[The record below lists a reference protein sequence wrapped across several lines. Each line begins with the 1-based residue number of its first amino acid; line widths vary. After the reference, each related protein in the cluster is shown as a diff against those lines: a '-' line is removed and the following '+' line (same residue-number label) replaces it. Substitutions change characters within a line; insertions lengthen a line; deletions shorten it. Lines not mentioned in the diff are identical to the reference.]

1 VRIVK
6 SFEDVQVVLREI
18 LDWKS
23 LLSTKDWDFKKLRI
37 KNASPAVDPNDYVI
51 LDQLPEQVKKIT
63 QTTIP
68 PTTPVS
74 GGIISS
80 PSSGGG
86 SGTVTHTGLLVTGRL
101 LIGNGGSDITQG
113 SLTDETNNNVSST
126 SHGLVPKGPSDAT
139 KFLNGA
145 TTPAFAQVKDSDLS
159 TSDITT
165 NNVSTSKHGFTPK
178 LPNDATKYL
187 DGTGSFSVPSGG
199 GGSGALV
206 FLEHHAASSSSS
218 LDFTTFYSSSY
229 DKYLFVVVGLL
240 AATDG
245 VDLYFRVSTD
255 GGSTYDSGTNYNY
268 VGTRYQDNGTSA
280 GFNGR
285 ATNQIK
291 IVGAGGIGN
300 ASTDSISLSMY
311 LYNPGSSALYKQV
324 TYSGSMFIASV
335 NSGSFLFTE
344 GQGGYKSATAVNA
357 CRFLLSSGN
366 IASGDIYCYGVSK
379 S

>member
-1 VRIVK
+1 MRIVK

-68 PTTPVS
+68 PIAPIS
-74 GGIISS
+74 GGIV
-80 PSSGGG
+80 PPPSGGG
-86 SGTVTHTGLLVTGRL
+86 SGTVTNTGSLVAGRL

-145 TTPAFAQVKDSDLS
+145 ATPAFAQVKDSDLS

-187 DGTGSFSVPSGG
+187 DGTGAYSVPGG

-206 FLEHHAASSSSS
+206 FLEHHTASSSSS

-229 DKYLFVVVGLL
+229 DKYLFIVVGLL

-268 VGTRYQDNGTSA
+268 VGIRYQDNGTSA
-280 GFNGR
+280 GFSGR

-300 ASTDSISLSMY
+300 ASTDSIDLSMY